1 MNGRTLNLRIDRIS
15 VDGLSPAAQ
24 KGFPAA
30 LEKLLGRME
39 VPDLASAGGG
49 RLSKLDAGRIS
60 RSATAEQ
67 AARQVVAKIRQSL
80 SARGEGAGRV

>member
-1 MNGRTLNLRIDRIS
+1 MNGRTLNIRIDRIA

-24 KGFPAA
+24 KGFPTA

-39 VPDLASAGGG
+39 VSEMTSVGGG

-60 RSATAEQ
+60 RAATAEQ
-67 AARQVVAKIRQSL
+67 AASQVVAKIRQSL